1 MNELWIVRFVRK
13 DGKPD
18 EEYYYHSLA
27 KAEYHRDLFLND
39 DSGLYEKIEIINENS
54 KEVTMELNFI
64 MLDMVEYGLLT
75 FIQMLKMLLIP

>member
-27 KAEYHRDLFLND
+27 EAEYHRNLFLND
-39 DSGLYEKIEIINENS
+39 DSGLYKNIEIVCKNS
-54 KEVTMELNFI
+54 KEVTMISTHRRNCVGVI
-64 MLDMVEYGLLT
+64 RKCT
-75 FIQMLKMLLIP
+75 FIV